1 MDRDIQS
8 SNTKKSL
15 YGVSGWL
22 IVFVVFLVLNLIY
35 TAAQGLIYTSD
46 LLLPLITLVFTIPIM
61 VFLFTKKI
69 VFRLL
74 FVTMM
79 AIDLGFCLMH
89 IFRLEP
95 FSVIAYRPGNIVL
108 LLACLAKLLTVT
120 IYLYRSNRVF
130 NTFEKKKYT
139 LSGGTAAF
147 LIFIISFLVVN
158 IISLIETL
166 VFTDRAIILFNQI
179 PYISNVMAYVFSIIL
194 SIVIFVLLFKRKT
207 AFRPAFIIMMLL
219 QLSLLIMV
227 FSYFGKGIF
236 RAYWLESGS
245 LPINVTTQGA
255 FAFWSVVIFSIII
268 FNSKSIK
275 DDFGILRI

>member
-1 MDRDIQS
+1 MDKDIQS
-8 SNTKKSL
+8 DGRNKPL

-35 TAAQGLIYTSD
+35 TSVQGLIYSTD
-46 LLLPLITLVFTIPIM
+46 ILLPLITLVFTILIM

-74 FVTMM
+74 FVTLM

-95 FSVIAYRPGNIVL
+95 FSVITYRPGNIVL
-108 LLACLAKLLTVT
+108 LLVCLAKLLTFT
-120 IYLYRSNRVF
+120 IYLYRSDRVF
-130 NTFEKKKYT
+130 TTFEKKKYT
-139 LSGGTAAF
+139 LSGGTSAF

-158 IISLIETL
+158 IISLIDTL
-166 VFTDRAIILFNQI
+166 IYTDSTIILFNQI
-179 PYISNVMAYVFSIIL
+179 PYISNIMAYVFSIIL
-194 SIVIFVLLFKRKT
+194 SAIIIVLLFRRKT

-219 QLSLLIMV
+219 QMSLLIMV
-227 FSYFGKGIF
+227 FSYFGRGVF

-245 LPINVTTQGA
+245 LPINIITQGA
-255 FAFWSVVIFSIII
+255 FAFWSVVIFSIIL

-275 DDFGILRI
+275 NDFGILGI